1 MLLNSSIFNLLQA
14 MEHLLCNL
22 LNNIFKPLSRRA
34 NPLYYALV
42 KNACYKISL
51 PLLIPAATLYKDT

>member
-14 MEHLLCNL
+14 IEYLLYNL
-22 LNNIFKPLSRRA
+22 LNNILKPLSQRA

-42 KNACYKISL
+42 KNAYYKISL
-51 PLLIPAATLYKDT
+51 PLLIPAAILRKDT

>member
-1 MLLNSSIFNLLQA
+1 MLPNSSISNLLQA
-14 MEHLLCNL
+14 IEYLLCDL
-22 LNNIFKPLSRRA
+22 LNNILKPLSRRA

-42 KNACYKISL
+42 KNAYHKISL